1 MKMNTFKFAVLL
13 IAVLVS
19 NVFSQISLAKS
30 SIHKINSHHSF
41 EDSLKVNLN
50 TAGAEQIAEAL
61 TGVGIKKAQAIVAFR
76 NQFGEF
82 KSIEE
87 LASVKGI
94 GVLTVVR
101 NESRI
106 LLN

>member
-30 SIHKINSHHSF
+30 SIHKINSHQSF